1 MKKLLIL
8 SFSVLTVFIF
18 IYSCSAEEEDTSPP
32 PALVQP
38 QEPEPDPTQY
48 TLTVTAGEGGA
59 VSTEGGTYDE
69 GTSVTITATPEEGYE
84 FVRWDGFDGIDA
96 DKASLTITLN
106 SNTTFEAIFQ
116 LIPIYTL
123 TISAGDGGTVSME
136 GGEYQN
142 GTEIEVIAIP
152 NEGYEF
158 LRWTGAIESENSLI
172 NFNLYQNEEIMALFV
187 PETSLNNGLI
197 ETCKL
202 KNDSAPLSL
211 GFPRYEYSLRS
222 TGNLKMTLIF
232 VDFND
237 SPATRDIDQVY
248 NILNPSSKD
257 FFHYSSF
264 GKLNVEFDVIE
275 KWYRMSKASDQY
287 ISRSNNTAE
296 AHLDYLSEA
305 LSLADPD
312 YDFSQTD
319 TFVVITNPDTEA
331 VDFGPAFI
339 GQADY
344 WNFKADGKTF
354 YTSTN
359 SGFDLDYWGGL
370 WLNHEVLH
378 GMGLPDLYNISG
390 NPNWH
395 GFVGEFSLMGI
406 ISGSAPDL
414 FAYEKWVLGWLDE
427 AEIFCASSGESII
440 DITPI
445 ESLEEGT
452 KMVILP
458 INEYESLVIES
469 RRRINLDKS
478 LPEEGVLIY
487 KVDNSKT
494 SGGGMIKVFPED
506 SNNES
511 KLDLLLK
518 EGETFTFDD
527 YQIEI
532 LIHTSNYD
540 RVRVFR

>member
-1 MKKLLIL
+1 MKKLLFL
-8 SFSVLTVFIF
+8 PLLFFVLA
-18 IYSCSAEEEDTSPP
+18 CSSDEEADSTS
-32 PALVQP
+32 ALLEQ
-38 QEPEPDPTQY
+38 QEPEIATKY
-48 TLTVTAGEGGA
+48 TLTINAGEGGT
-59 VSTEGGTYDE
+59 VSSEGGTYDE
-69 GTSVTITATPEEGYE
+69 GTEITIVATPEEGYE

-116 LIPIYTL
+116 LIPFYTL

-187 PETSLNNGLI
+187 RASSLNNGLI

-202 KNDSAPLSL
+202 KNDPAPGVGL

-222 TGNLKMTLIF
+222 TGKLKMTLIF

-237 SPATRDIDQVY
+237 SPATRDIDEVY

-287 ISRSNNTAE
+287 ISRSNNTAA

-359 SGFDLDYWGGL
+359 SGFDLNYWGGI

-390 NPNWH
+390 NPNWD
-395 GFVGEFSLMGI
+395 GFVGEFSLMGR

-414 FAYEKWVLGWLDE
+414 FAYEKWMLGWLDE

-445 ESLEEGT
+445 ESLDEGT

-478 LPEEGVLIY
+478 MPEEGVLIY

-494 SGGGMIKVFPED
+494 TGGGMIEVFPED
-506 SNNES
+506 INNES

-518 EGETFTFDD
+518 EGESFTFDD
-527 YQIEI
+527 YQIEV
-532 LIHTSNYD
+532 LFHSSNYD
-540 RVRVFR
+540 RVRVFK

>member
-1 MKKLLIL
+1 MKKLLFL
-8 SFSVLTVFIF
+8 PLLFFVLA
-18 IYSCSAEEEDTSPP
+18 CSSDEEVESTTT
-32 PALVQP
+32 LIEQ
-38 QEPEPDPTQY
+38 QEPKIATKY
-48 TLTVTAGEGGA
+48 TLTINAGEGGTL
-59 VSTEGGTYDE
+59 SSEGGTYDE
-69 GTSVTITATPEEGYE
+69 GTEITIVATPEEGYE

-106 SNTTFEAIFQ
+106 SNTTFEAIFVK
-116 LIPIYTL
+116 
-123 TISAGDGGTVSME
+123 A
-136 GGEYQN
+136 
-142 GTEIEVIAIP
+142 
-152 NEGYEF
+152 
-158 LRWTGAIESENSLI
+158 
-172 NFNLYQNEEIMALFV
+172 
-187 PETSLNNGLI
+187 TSLNNGLI

-202 KNDSAPLSL
+202 KNDPPPAVGL

-237 SPATRDIDQVY
+237 SPAKRDIDEVY
-248 NILNPSSKD
+248 NILYPSSKD

-264 GKLNVEFDVIE
+264 GKLNVELDVIE

-287 ISRSNNTAE
+287 ISRSNNTAA

-359 SGFDLDYWGGL
+359 SGFDLDYWGGI

-395 GFVGEFSLMGI
+395 GFVGEFSLMGL

-414 FAYEKWVLGWLDE
+414 FAYEKWMLGWLDE

-445 ESLEEGT
+445 ESLDEGT

-478 LPEEGVLIY
+478 LPEEGVLVY

-494 SGGGMIKVFPED
+494 TGGGMIKVFPED
-506 SNNES
+506 RNNES
-511 KLDLLLK
+511 KLDLLLN
-518 EGETFTFDD
+518 EGETFTFGD

-532 LIHTSNYD
+532 LLNTPNYD

>member
-1 MKKLLIL
+1 MKRLSFSFLTIFIL
-8 SFSVLTVFIF
+8 SFIIVQ
-18 IYSCSAEEEDTSPP
+18 SCSSEEDDTIAPNV
-32 PALVQP
+32 VQTP
-38 QEPEPDPTQY
+38 EPEPSAPTQY
-48 TLTVTAGEGGA
+48 SLTVTVGEGGT
-59 VSTEGGTYDE
+59 VSSEGGTYDE
-69 GTSVTITATPEEGYE
+69 GTEITVTATPEEGYE
-84 FVRWDGFDGIDA
+84 FV
-96 DKASLTITLN
+96 
-106 SNTTFEAIFQ
+106 
-116 LIPIYTL
+116 
-123 TISAGDGGTVSME
+123 
-136 GGEYQN
+136 
-142 GTEIEVIAIP
+142 
-152 NEGYEF
+152 
-158 LRWTGAIESENSLI
+158 RWTGAIESENSLI

-187 PETSLNNGLI
+187 ETSLNNGLI

-202 KNDSAPLSL
+202 KNDPAPLRF

-237 SPATRDIDQVY
+237 SPATRDIDEVY

-287 ISRSNNTAE
+287 ISRSNNTAA

-305 LSLADPD
+305 LSLADQD

-359 SGFDLDYWGGL
+359 SGFDLNYWGGL

-390 NPNWH
+390 NPNYN
-395 GFVGEFSLMGI
+395 GFVGEFSLMGT
-406 ISGSAPDL
+406 ISASAPDL
-414 FAYEKWVLGWLDE
+414 FAYEKWMLGWLDE

-445 ESLEEGT
+445 ESLDQGT

-494 SGGGMIKVFPED
+494 TGGGMIKVFPED

-532 LIHTSNYD
+532 LLHTSNYD